1 MKKIIFAL
9 IFMLVISGGVCV
21 AGNRCRK
28 LQNEDSGDTRSG
40 RIHNK
45 GNMTAKTY
53 KGYAV
58 ANSSKSRKR
67 TQQQVM
73 ERRTLRRSMRDE

>member
-1 MKKIIFAL
+1 MKKIILAL
-9 IFMLVISGGVCV
+9 IFMLVISGSVYAV
-21 AGNRCRK
+21 ENRCRK
-28 LQNEDSGDTRSG
+28 LQSEDSGG
-40 RIHNK
+40 IHNK